1 MQGPFSISDLK
12 TNDICKSNGVSGV
25 YLWGVKHNNKYI
37 PLYVGKG
44 KNVYERIFQHISRWR
59 GGEYRIPKW
68 EIIIGKQT
76 RLKAYISDKDLL
88 YIPHGA
94 SQYSDFLSNSE
105 IQNCIEN
112 VIKDFF
118 CVWVEINGSNLRDEE
133 DELASLIGKDR
144 IISRHRK
151 NPTSKS
157 KIIQNLYSN
166 LWTNDKKTSP

>member
-1 MQGPFSISDLK
+1 MKKPFSLDDLK
-12 TNDICKSNGVSGV
+12 TNKICKANGVSGV

-44 KNVYERIFQHISRWR
+44 ENVHERIFQHISRWR

-68 EIIIGKQT
+68 EIIIGKQK
-76 RLKAYISDKDLL
+76 RIKPYVSDNDLL

-94 SQYSDFLSNSE
+94 NQYSDFLSNSK
-105 IQNCIEN
+105 IQKCIKN

-118 CVWVEINGSNLRDEE
+118 CVWIEITDSNLRDEE
-133 DELASLIGKDR
+133 DELATLIGKDR
-144 IISRHRK
+144 LISSHRK

-157 KIIQNLYSN
+157 KLIQDLYAD
-166 LWTNDKKTSP
+166 LWTNDNKTSP